1 MDVFAELKKRNVFRV
16 AAAYIIASWLILQV
30 SDVVIGNVG
39 APDWVFKIILM
50 IAALGLP
57 VVVVFAWA
65 FEMTPEGLKR
75 EKDVDRSQSITGQT
89 GKKLNAITVG
99 LLAVA
104 VAYLLADK
112 FLLRSPDPEPAAAA
126 AVLEKTPPVQVA
138 PAEQTPVP
146 QGPVNESIA
155 VLPFVNMSSDP
166 EQEYFS
172 DGITEELLN
181 LLAKIPDFQV
191 AGRTSSFAFKGKNA
205 DLREI
210 GESLNVANILE
221 GSVRK
226 SGGQVR
232 ITAQLIKVA
241 NGYHLWS
248 ETYDRQL
255 TDIFTVQDEIA
266 GAVVKALE
274 LTLLGDATSQV
285 ADPIFQNAEAHSAYL
300 NGLHLLNAAGPA
312 NYLKAEPFFEKAVQL
327 VPDSALAWATLSRNA
342 GWLSGTADSSE
353 TDIRKVRLRAREA
366 AARALSLNDSLA
378 DAHIAKGS
386 LQTAYDWDW
395 EGAEKSYRRALE
407 LQPGSVTALQ
417 NLAGLLAG
425 LRRFD
430 EALVYLDQGRRTDPL
445 NPWMQTVS
453 IRTKLEMGRLDEAQQ
468 EVMGV
473 LQNGERASWRY
484 WAGLILY
491 YQGQYEEALVQ
502 IEQEQMNYRR
512 LVGQAIV
519 NFKMGRTNEA
529 QAAQQQL
536 LAQYGI
542 GAAYQ
547 QGEIFAQ
554 WGELDTAADWL
565 WSAYNTEDPGIQN
578 LYSDNLLKPLHGHP
592 RYEEL
597 KKRLNFH

>member
-16 AAAYIIASWLILQV
+16 AVAYIIASWLILQV

-50 IAALGLP
+50 LLSLGLP
-57 VVVVFAWA
+57 VVLGFAWA
-65 FEMTPEGLKR
+65 FELTPEGIKL
-75 EKDVDRSQSITGQT
+75 EKNVDRTRSITPQT
-89 GKKLNAITVG
+89 GRKLNTVTMG
-99 LLAVA
+99 LMVLV
-104 VAYLLADK
+104 VIYLVADK
-112 FLLRSPDPEPAAAA
+112 FYLRPAEPAPVAATVVA
-126 AVLEKTPPVQVA
+126 EPAPARPVSVALPPV
-138 PAEQTPVP
+138 EQ
-146 QGPVNESIA
+146 GSVNESIA

-181 LLAKIPDFQV
+181 LLAKIPGFQV

-266 GAVVKALE
+266 GAVVQALE
-274 LTLLGDATSQV
+274 LTLLGDSASHV
-285 ADPIFQNAEAHSAYL
+285 VDPIYQNADAHSAYL
-300 NGLHLLNAAGPA
+300 NGLHLFNVAGPA
-312 NYLKAEPFFEKAVQL
+312 NYLKAQPYFEKAVEL
-327 VPDSALAWATLSRNA
+327 SPDSALAWAMLSKNA
-342 GWLSGTADSSE
+342 GWLSGTADSNE

-378 DAHIAKGS
+378 EAYNARGS
-386 LQTAYDWDW
+386 IQTAYDWDW
-395 EGAEKSYRRALE
+395 EGAEKSYRKALE
-407 LQPGSVTALQ
+407 LEPGSVNALQ
-417 NLAGLLAG
+417 GLAGLLMG
-425 LRRFD
+425 QRRFD
-430 EALVYLDQGRRTDPL
+430 EALVYIDQGRRIDPL
-445 NPWMQTVS
+445 NPWIQTVS
-453 IRTKLEMGRLDEAQQ
+453 IRGKLEMGRLDEAQQ
-468 EVMGV
+468 EVTTL
-473 LQNGERASWRY
+473 LQTVERASWRY

-491 YQGQYEEALVQ
+491 YKGQYEEALVQ
-502 IEQEQMNYRR
+502 MNQEQMNYRR

-519 NFKMGRTNEA
+519 NHKMGRINEA

-547 QGEIFAQ
+547 HGEIFAQ
-554 WGELDTAADWL
+554 WGDLDTAADWL
-565 WSAYNTEDPGIQN
+565 WTAYNSEDPGIQN
-578 LYSDNLLKPLHGHP
+578 LKSDNLLKPLHGHP
-592 RYEEL
+592 RYEDL
-597 KKRLNFH
+597 KKRLNFN

>member
-16 AAAYIIASWLILQV
+16 AVAYIIASWLILQV

-50 IAALGLP
+50 LLSLGLP
-57 VVVVFAWA
+57 VVLGFAWA
-65 FEMTPEGLKR
+65 FELTPEGIKL
-75 EKDVDRSQSITGQT
+75 EKNVDRTRSITPQT
-89 GKKLNAITVG
+89 GRKLNTVTMG
-99 LLAVA
+99 LMVLV
-104 VAYLLADK
+104 VIYLVADK
-112 FLLRSPDPEPAAAA
+112 FYLRPAEPAPVAATVVA
-126 AVLEKTPPVQVA
+126 EPA
-138 PAEQTPVP
+138 PAQPVSVALPPGEQ
-146 QGPVNESIA
+146 GSVNESIA

-181 LLAKIPDFQV
+181 LLAKIPGFQV

-266 GAVVKALE
+266 GAVVQALE
-274 LTLLGDATSQV
+274 LTLLGDPAGHV
-285 ADPIFQNAEAHSAYL
+285 VDPIYQNADAHSAYL
-300 NGLHLLNAAGPA
+300 NGLHLFNVAGPA
-312 NYLKAEPFFEKAVQL
+312 NYLKAQPYFEKAVEL
-327 VPDSALAWATLSRNA
+327 SPDSALAWAMLSKNA
-342 GWLSGTADSSE
+342 GWLSGTADSNE

-378 DAHIAKGS
+378 EAYNARGS
-386 LQTAYDWDW
+386 IQTAYDWDW
-395 EGAEKSYRRALE
+395 EGAEKSYRKALE
-407 LQPGSVTALQ
+407 LEPGSVNALQ
-417 NLAGLLAG
+417 GLAGLLMG
-425 LRRFD
+425 QRRFD
-430 EALVYLDQGRRTDPL
+430 EALVYIDQGRRIDPL
-445 NPWMQTVS
+445 NPWIQTVS
-453 IRTKLEMGRLDEAQQ
+453 IRGKLEMGRLDEAQQ
-468 EVMGV
+468 EVTTL
-473 LQNGERASWRY
+473 LQTVERASWRY

-491 YQGQYEEALVQ
+491 YKGQYEEALVQ
-502 IEQEQMNYRR
+502 MNQEQMNYRR

-519 NFKMGRTNEA
+519 NHKMGRINEA

-547 QGEIFAQ
+547 HGEIFAQ
-554 WGELDTAADWL
+554 WGDLDTAADWL
-565 WSAYNTEDPGIQN
+565 WTAYNSEDPGIQN
-578 LYSDNLLKPLHGHP
+578 LKSDNLLKPLHGHP
-592 RYEEL
+592 RYEDL
-597 KKRLNFH
+597 KKRLNFN

>member
-16 AAAYIIASWLILQV
+16 AVAYIIASWLILQV

-50 IAALGLP
+50 LLSLGLP
-57 VVVVFAWA
+57 VVLGFAWA
-65 FEMTPEGLKR
+65 FELTPEGIKL
-75 EKDVDRSQSITGQT
+75 EKNVDRTRSITPQT
-89 GKKLNAITVG
+89 GRKLNTVTMG
-99 LLAVA
+99 LMVLV
-104 VAYLLADK
+104 VIYLVADK
-112 FLLRSPDPEPAAAA
+112 FYLRPAEPAPVAATVVA
-126 AVLEKTPPVQVA
+126 EPAPARPVSVALPPV
-138 PAEQTPVP
+138 EQ
-146 QGPVNESIA
+146 GSVNESIA

-181 LLAKIPDFQV
+181 LLAKIPGFQV

-266 GAVVKALE
+266 GAVVQALE
-274 LTLLGDATSQV
+274 LTLLGDPAGHV
-285 ADPIFQNAEAHSAYL
+285 VDPIYQNADAHSAYL
-300 NGLHLLNAAGPA
+300 NGLHLFNVAGPA
-312 NYLKAEPFFEKAVQL
+312 NYLKAQPYFEKAVEL
-327 VPDSALAWATLSRNA
+327 SPDSALAWAMLSKNA
-342 GWLSGTADSSE
+342 GWLSGTADSNE

-378 DAHIAKGS
+378 EAYNARGS
-386 LQTAYDWDW
+386 IQTAYDWDW
-395 EGAEKSYRRALE
+395 EGAEKSYRKALE
-407 LQPGSVTALQ
+407 LEPGSVNALQ
-417 NLAGLLAG
+417 GLAGLLMG
-425 LRRFD
+425 QRRFD
-430 EALVYLDQGRRTDPL
+430 EALVYIDQGRRIDPL
-445 NPWMQTVS
+445 NPWIQTVS
-453 IRTKLEMGRLDEAQQ
+453 IRGKLEMGRLDEAQQ
-468 EVMGV
+468 EVTTL
-473 LQNGERASWRY
+473 LQTVERASWRY

-491 YQGQYEEALVQ
+491 YKGQYEEALVQ
-502 IEQEQMNYRR
+502 MNQEQMNYRR

-519 NFKMGRTNEA
+519 NHKMGRINEA

-547 QGEIFAQ
+547 HGEIFAQ
-554 WGELDTAADWL
+554 WGDLDTAADWL
-565 WSAYNTEDPGIQN
+565 WTAYNSEDPGIQN
-578 LYSDNLLKPLHGHP
+578 LKSDNLLKPLHGHP
-592 RYEEL
+592 RYEDL
-597 KKRLNFH
+597 KKRLNFN

>member
-16 AAAYIIASWLILQV
+16 AVAYIIAGWLILQV

-50 IAALGLP
+50 LLGLGLP
-57 VVVVFAWA
+57 VVLGFAWA
-65 FEMTPEGLKR
+65 FELTPEGIKL
-75 EKDVDRSQSITGQT
+75 EKNVDRSRSITPQT
-89 GKKLNAITVG
+89 GRKLNTITMG
-99 LLAVA
+99 LMVLV
-104 VAYLLADK
+104 VIYLVADK
-112 FLLRSPDPEPAAAA
+112 FYLRPAKPVPAAAA
-126 AVLEKTPPVQVA
+126 VVAEPA
-138 PAEQTPVP
+138 PARPVSTALPSVEQAPL
-146 QGPVNESIA
+146 NESIA

-181 LLAKIPDFQV
+181 LLAKIPGFQV

-232 ITAQLIKVA
+232 ITAQLIRVA

-266 GAVVKALE
+266 GAVVQALE
-274 LTLLGDATSQV
+274 LTLLGDQAGQV
-285 ADPIFQNAEAHSAYL
+285 IDPIYQNADAHSAYL
-300 NGLHLLNAAGPA
+300 NGLHLFNASGPA
-312 NYLKAEPFFEKAVQL
+312 NYLKAQPFFEKAVEL
-327 VPDSALAWATLSRNA
+327 SPDSALAWAMLAKNS
-342 GWLSGTADSSE
+342 GWLSGTADSTE

-366 AARALSLNDSLA
+366 AARALSLNDSLSEA
-378 DAHIAKGS
+378 YIAKGI

-395 EGAEKSYRRALE
+395 DGAEKSYRKALE
-407 LQPGSVTALQ
+407 LQPGSVNALQ
-417 NLAGLLAG
+417 GLAGLLMG
-425 LRRFD
+425 QRKFG
-430 EALVYLDQGRRTDPL
+430 EALVYLDQGRRIDPL
-445 NPWMQTVS
+445 NPWAQTVS
-453 IRTKLEMGRLDEAQQ
+453 IRAKLEMGRLDEAQQ
-468 EVMGV
+468 EVMTL
-473 LQNGERASWRY
+473 LQTVERASWRY

-491 YQGQYEEALVQ
+491 YKGQYEEALVQ
-502 IEQEQMNYRR
+502 MNQEQMGYRQ

-519 NFKMGRTNEA
+519 NYKMGRINEA

-565 WSAYNTEDPGIQN
+565 WTAYNSEDPGIQN
-578 LYSDNLLKPLHGHP
+578 LIADNLLKPLHGHP

-597 KKRLNFH
+597 KKRLNFN

>member
-16 AAAYIIASWLILQV
+16 AVAYIIASWLILQV

-50 IAALGLP
+50 LLGLGFP
-57 VVVVFAWA
+57 VVLGFAWA
-65 FEMTPEGLKR
+65 FELTPEGIKL
-75 EKDVDRSQSITGQT
+75 EKNVDRSRSITPQT
-89 GKKLNAITVG
+89 GRKLNAITLG
-99 LLAVA
+99 LMALVVVYLVA
-104 VAYLLADK
+104 DRFFLRDAAPVPATATVVA
-112 FLLRSPDPEPAAAA
+112 EPAPAQALSVA
-126 AVLEKTPPVQVA
+126 TPAVE
-138 PAEQTPVP
+138 

-191 AGRTSSFAFKGKNA
+191 AGRTSSFAFKGKSA

-266 GAVVKALE
+266 GAVVQALE
-274 LTLLGDATSQV
+274 LTLLGDQAGQV
-285 ADPIFQNAEAHSAYL
+285 ADPIYQNADAHSAYL
-300 NGLHLLNAAGPA
+300 NGLHLFNVAGPV
-312 NYLKAEPFFEKAVQL
+312 NYLKAQPYFEKAVEL
-327 VPDSALAWATLSRNA
+327 VPDSALAWAMLSRNA
-342 GWLSGTADSSE
+342 GWLSGTADSTE

-378 DAHIAKGS
+378 EAYNARGS
-386 LQTAYDWDW
+386 VQTAYDWDW
-395 EGAEKSYRRALE
+395 VGAEKSYRKALE
-407 LQPGSVTALQ
+407 LEPGSVSALQ
-417 NLAGLLAG
+417 GLAGMLMG
-425 LRRFD
+425 QRRFD
-430 EALVYLDQGRRTDPL
+430 EALVYVEQGRRIDPL
-445 NPWMQTVS
+445 NPWMHTVS
-453 IRTKLEMGRLDEAQQ
+453 IRAKLEMGRLDEAQQ
-468 EVMGV
+468 EVMTL
-473 LQNGERASWRY
+473 LQTVERASWRY

-491 YQGQYEEALVQ
+491 YKGQYEEALVQ
-502 IEQEQMNYRR
+502 MNQEQMGYRQ

-519 NFKMGRTNEA
+519 NHKMGRTNEA

-565 WSAYNTEDPGIQN
+565 WTAYNSEDPGIQN
-578 LYSDNLLKPLHGHP
+578 LNSDNLLKPLYGHP
-592 RYEEL
+592 RYEDL
-597 KKRLNFH
+597 KKRLNFN

>member
-16 AAAYIIASWLILQV
+16 AVAYIIASWLILQV

-50 IAALGLP
+50 LLALGLP
-57 VVVVFAWA
+57 VVLGFAWA
-65 FEMTPEGLKR
+65 FELTPEGIKL
-75 EKDVDRSQSITGQT
+75 EKNVDRTRSITPQT
-89 GKKLNAITVG
+89 GRKLNTVTMG
-99 LLAVA
+99 LMVLV
-104 VAYLLADK
+104 VIYLVADK
-112 FLLRSPDPEPAAAA
+112 FYLRPAEPAPVAATVVA
-126 AVLEKTPPVQVA
+126 EPAPARPVSVALPPV
-138 PAEQTPVP
+138 EQ
-146 QGPVNESIA
+146 GSVNESIA

-181 LLAKIPDFQV
+181 LLAKIPGFQV

-266 GAVVKALE
+266 GAVVQALE
-274 LTLLGDATSQV
+274 LTLLGDSASHV
-285 ADPIFQNAEAHSAYL
+285 VDPIYQNADAHSAYL
-300 NGLHLLNAAGPA
+300 NGLHLFNVAGPA
-312 NYLKAEPFFEKAVQL
+312 NYLKAQPYFEKAVEL
-327 VPDSALAWATLSRNA
+327 SPDSALAWAMLSKNA
-342 GWLSGTADSSE
+342 GWLSGTADSNE

-378 DAHIAKGS
+378 EAYNARGS
-386 LQTAYDWDW
+386 IQTAYDWDW
-395 EGAEKSYRRALE
+395 EGAEKSYRKALE
-407 LQPGSVTALQ
+407 LEPGSVNALQ
-417 NLAGLLAG
+417 GLAGLLMG
-425 LRRFD
+425 QRRFD
-430 EALVYLDQGRRTDPL
+430 EALVYIDQGRRIDPL
-445 NPWMQTVS
+445 NPWIQTVS
-453 IRTKLEMGRLDEAQQ
+453 IRGKLEMGRLDEAQQ
-468 EVMGV
+468 EVTTL
-473 LQNGERASWRY
+473 LQTVERASWRY

-491 YQGQYEEALVQ
+491 YKGQYEEALVQ
-502 IEQEQMNYRR
+502 MNQEQMNYRR

-519 NFKMGRTNEA
+519 NHKMGRINEA

-547 QGEIFAQ
+547 HGEIFAQ
-554 WGELDTAADWL
+554 WGDLDTAADWL
-565 WSAYNTEDPGIQN
+565 WTAYNSEDPGIQN
-578 LYSDNLLKPLHGHP
+578 LKSDNLLKPLHGHP
-592 RYEEL
+592 RYEDL
-597 KKRLNFH
+597 KKRLNFN

>member
-16 AAAYIIASWLILQV
+16 AVAYIIASWLILQV

-50 IAALGLP
+50 LLSLGLP
-57 VVVVFAWA
+57 VVLGFAWA
-65 FEMTPEGLKR
+65 FELTPEGIKL
-75 EKDVDRSQSITGQT
+75 EKNVDRTRSITPQT
-89 GKKLNAITVG
+89 GRKLNTVTMG
-99 LLAVA
+99 LMVLV
-104 VAYLLADK
+104 VIYLVADK
-112 FLLRSPDPEPAAAA
+112 FYLRPAEPAPVAATVVA
-126 AVLEKTPPVQVA
+126 EPAPARPVSVALPPV
-138 PAEQTPVP
+138 EQ
-146 QGPVNESIA
+146 GSVNESIA

-181 LLAKIPDFQV
+181 LLAKIPGFQV

-266 GAVVKALE
+266 GAVVQALE
-274 LTLLGDATSQV
+274 LTLLGDPAGHV
-285 ADPIFQNAEAHSAYL
+285 VDPIYQNADAHSAYL
-300 NGLHLLNAAGPA
+300 NGLHLFNVAGPA
-312 NYLKAEPFFEKAVQL
+312 NYLKAQPYFEKAVEL
-327 VPDSALAWATLSRNA
+327 SPDSALAWAMLAKNA
-342 GWLSGTADSSE
+342 GWLSGTADSTE

-366 AARALSLNDSLA
+366 AARALSLNESLSEA
-378 DAHIAKGS
+378 YIAKGI

-395 EGAEKSYRRALE
+395 EGAEKSYRKALE
-407 LQPGSVTALQ
+407 LEPGSVNALQ
-417 NLAGLLAG
+417 GLAGLLMG
-425 LRRFD
+425 QRRFD
-430 EALVYLDQGRRTDPL
+430 EALVYIDQGRRIDPL
-445 NPWMQTVS
+445 NPWIQTVS
-453 IRTKLEMGRLDEAQQ
+453 IRGKLEMGRLDEAQQ
-468 EVMGV
+468 EVTTL
-473 LQNGERASWRY
+473 LQTVERASWRY

-491 YQGQYEEALVQ
+491 YKGQYEEALVQ
-502 IEQEQMNYRR
+502 MNQEQMNYRR

-519 NFKMGRTNEA
+519 NHKMGRINEA

-547 QGEIFAQ
+547 HGEIFAQ
-554 WGELDTAADWL
+554 WGDLDTAADWL
-565 WSAYNTEDPGIQN
+565 WTAYNSEDPGIQN
-578 LYSDNLLKPLHGHP
+578 LKSDNLLKPLHGHP
-592 RYEEL
+592 RYKDL
-597 KKRLNFH
+597 KKRLNFN